1 MNRPTED
8 RGRRAYLMK
17 LEWKPFAILLLVAAG
32 LVTATIGSLFVLGF
46 AGFLIVIVLVDSVGL
61 FVLVWIG
68 IYGVIEYTLWR
79 TTRNPGHRLQYLGV
93 ALLLLPLSYTYIM
106 LFLGGF
112 SATLSVFG
120 LIALAVGGISWI
132 AGLGFSLYG
141 YYHRGYRAGDID
153 LYRNVVVREGERIE
167 ELTDGYSTR
176 IFSTRYDEL
185 VKPPMRAAAK
195 AYALAMGRAG
205 LILSSVEDDEGVTF
219 YPMTYTG
226 VGGFH
231 LWTALKHLYWLS
243 RKPDRLTWIRVAWE
257 GSVKVHISPYDYER
271 ISRPVACRIRRWRC
285 VWSHPTSPRTQGRS
299 TTAVS
304 LARPARDGSSRKV
317 RGDSDGLLARHRLRR
332 IDRRGHPLS

>member
-46 AGFLIVIVLVDSVGL
+46 AGFLVVIVLADSVGL

-132 AGLGFSLYG
+132 AGLG
-141 YYHRGYRAGDID
+141 I
-153 LYRNVVVREGERIE
+153 VRI
-167 ELTDGYSTR
+167 
-176 IFSTRYDEL
+176 
-185 VKPPMRAAAK
+185 AA
-195 AYALAMGRAG
+195 
-205 LILSSVEDDEGVTF
+205 IHET
-219 YPMTYTG
+219 P
-226 VGGFH
+226 
-231 LWTALKHLYWLS
+231 
-243 RKPDRLTWIRVAWE
+243 
-257 GSVKVHISPYDYER
+257 
-271 ISRPVACRIRRWRC
+271 
-285 VWSHPTSPRTQGRS
+285 
-299 TTAVS
+299 
-304 LARPARDGSSRKV
+304 
-317 RGDSDGLLARHRLRR
+317 RHRFTPISATRAKNR
-332 IDRRGHPLS
+332 VVTTRHAFS

>member
-17 LEWKPFAILLLVAAG
+17 LEWKPFAMLLLVAAG
-32 LVTATIGSLFVLGF
+32 LVTVTIGSLFVLGF

-120 LIALAVGGISWI
+120 LIALAVGGISFI

-153 LYRNVVVREGERIE
+153 LYRNVVVREGERIG

-185 VKPPMRAAAK
+185 AKLPIRAAATK
-195 AYALAMGRAG
+195 YAKEMGRAG
-205 LILSSVEDDEGVTF
+205 LMLSSVQDDEAATF

-231 LWTALKHLYWLS
+231 LWTALEHLYWLS
-243 RKPDRLTWIRVAWE
+243 RKPERLTWVRIAWD
-257 GSVKVHISPYDYER
+257 GSVKVHIRSEER
-271 ISRPVACRIRRWRC
+271 RVGKECA
-285 VWSHPTSPRTQGRS
+285 PRGGR
-299 TTAVS
+299 A
-304 LARPARDGSSRKV
+304 
-317 RGDSDGLLARHRLRR
+317 
-332 IDRRGHPLS
+332 